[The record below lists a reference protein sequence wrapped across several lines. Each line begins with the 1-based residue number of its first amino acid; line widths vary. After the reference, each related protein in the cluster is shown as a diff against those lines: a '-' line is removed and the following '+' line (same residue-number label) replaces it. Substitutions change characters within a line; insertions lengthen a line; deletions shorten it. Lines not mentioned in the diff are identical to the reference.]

1 MQLRGTGRLR
11 PAGGARGRTGCRE
24 RAEAARTRAHPAAPG
39 QYPARWG
46 RCPPRCR
53 PRAAQ
58 PRPPGP
64 RVGPAPC
71 CTAHGPRGRWSE
83 YPAARSLPP
92 QAPNGEPGGDPG
104 RPCPAAKGKD
114 RAGPRAPGLVPN
126 QAWGGTW
133 IAPIHPLQDAKERG
147 PRALTTLYPSW
158 ATCGWAPPESLW
170 DFGSNG
176 TLPQEAGC
184 LPLPL
189 PQLQLAAPG
198 ASVGPSCALPSSW
211 PPLGLQPLDQTNSD
225 PLDVLSC
232 HWLEISVES

>member
-1 MQLRGTGRLR
+1 MGVQLRGAGRLR
-11 PAGGARGRTGCRE
+11 PAGGARGRAGCRE

-64 RVGPAPC
+64 RVGPAQH

-83 YPAARSLPP
+83 YPAARALPP
-92 QAPNGEPGGDPG
+92 QTPNGEPGGDAG

-126 QAWGGTW
+126 QAGGGG
-133 IAPIHPLQDAKERG
+133 APGLHPHISCKMQRRG
-147 PRALTTLYPSW
+147 AHARARPFIQAGPPVGGISPRACGTSGVMGPFLKRQNASRFPSPSFGLLLL
-158 ATCGWAPPESLW
+158 ALLSVPPELCPPRGLLRVRSLLTKP
-170 DFGSNG
+170 FP
-176 TLPQEAGC
+176 TP
-184 LPLPL
+184 
-189 PQLQLAAPG
+189 
-198 ASVGPSCALPSSW
+198 
-211 PPLGLQPLDQTNSD
+211 
-225 PLDVLSC
+225 
-232 HWLEISVES
+232 

>member
-11 PAGGARGRTGCRE
+11 PAGGARGPAGCRE

-92 QAPNGEPGGDPG
+92 QAPNGEPGGDAG

-126 QAWGGTW
+126 QACGG
-133 IAPIHPLQDAKERG
+133 APGLHPYILCRMQRRG
-147 PRALTTLYPSW
+147 AHARSRPFIQAGPPVGGRPPRA
-158 ATCGWAPPESLW
+158 CGTSGVMGPFLKR
-170 DFGSNG
+170 
-176 TLPQEAGC
+176 Q
-184 LPLPL
+184 
-189 PQLQLAAPG
+189 G
-198 ASVGPSCALPSSW
+198 ASRFPSPSFSLLLLALLSV
-211 PPLGLQPLDQTNSD
+211 PPALCPPRGLLWVCSLLTKPIPTL
-225 PLDVLSC
+225 
-232 HWLEISVES
+232 